1 MAFVNVIA
9 QNATGAGFF
18 DVQVTE
24 DTGGVAVTTNY
35 PATATTATTTTHFE
49 LSYVMT
55 DGANTNL
62 TVRISPTEDITDVT
76 KTGKV
81 YFVAQASTATNGS
94 GIFDTYYESEEASLT
109 VSANTNRQFV
119 MSTGALD
126 LSKRTRWSFL
136 MSELETGVNRNQTLF
151 SEVDSANI
159 NNNKVIFRLSTTNT
173 LVFATTDG
181 AGTTTTFTTPVQT
194 FTPGADVRVEVDVQ
208 YVPTRVIIK
217 VNGVVQ
223 LDDSSQTA
231 TAPVSLDYHFI
242 AGGCNT
248 LTGGACVAAQ
258 NPYSG
263 VIRLFKVL
271 QGS

>member
-1 MAFVNVIA
+1 MAYVNVQA

-35 PATATTATTTTHFE
+35 PAVATTATTTAHFE

-76 KTGKV
+76 KTGKA
-81 YFVAQASTATNGS
+81 YFIAQASTATNGAA
-94 GIFDTYYESEEASLT
+94 IFDVYFESEESSLT
-109 VSANTNRQFV
+109 TSANTNRHFV
-119 MSTGALD
+119 MGASALD

-136 MSELETGVNRNQTLF
+136 MNELDTSLNRNQILF

-159 NNNKVIFRLSTTNT
+159 GINKVIFRLSATNT
-173 LVFATTDG
+173 LIFASTDG
-181 AGTTTTFTTPVQT
+181 AGTTTTFATPVQT
-194 FTPGADVRVEVDVQ
+194 FTPGDDIRVEVDVQ

-217 VNGVVQ
+217 VNGVTQ

-248 LTGGACVAAQ
+248 LTSNACVLTQ

-263 VIRLFKVL
+263 VIRLFTVK
-271 QGS
+271 Q